1 MVVLIVLNTCHV
13 YKMLI
18 LIVVTIFLGFLVLA
32 LLQNKKPITLEKEGI
47 IATKTTQEMRL
58 NHDKV
63 VG

>member
-1 MVVLIVLNTCHV
+1 
-13 YKMLI
+13 MLI

-47 IATKTTQEMRL
+47 IATKTTQKMRL